1 MAKHRIDGAQV
12 RDAVTGEFKRELAG
26 QPVKIV
32 TRGTTTAFPIYNEVA
47 DPIPGS
53 TVTVM
58 PTVEVPAV
66 WVDDVDAPG
75 GDITQVYLDWL
86 DEASGARGP
95 VRFEE
100 VLRGE
105 AAAARAEIADLRSE
119 IESGKFGGGVDDG
132 GIGQLVADPGSATAQ
147 ALAALYGAGI
157 IVVGLDAPE
166 VTEPEGALVIRVGS
180 GPTPEPVVYARDAFE
195 RVVAAGWGA
204 ADIGGSWTVISTA
217 KTSVSGGRARVQTVA
232 SETQGGM
239 LPGFSQ
245 DDTEVHVVVALDS
258 PTAGARIARVQQRR
272 QSSTVFQQVS
282 VRQYG
287 SAHAS
292 SPGRVDVSFDESSYT
307 TGVLTG
313 VAAGALVHIRSRVT
327 GSAPTTRQV
336 KVWLDGTP
344 EPSAWTAT
352 TTTATGPQSGGGYAG
367 MYFYSTGSEPGTAQ
381 HSVDLFE
388 VLGV

>member
-1 MAKHRIDGAQV
+1 MALIYYCPKLIVDQETGRP
-12 RDAVTGEFKRELAG
+12 VTSLKGTAG
-26 QPVKIV
+26 QVIARGNPASVPTIFEDQA
-32 TRGTTTAFPIYNEVA
+32 GTTVITNSELPVTDDTFVRSFYVDEAFGPVSFW
-47 DPIPGS
+47 GGG
-53 TVTVM
+53 
-58 PTVEVPAV
+58 VEVPLETTEGIAKRLAAV
-66 WVDDVDAPG
+66 AETTTDLESRVRDLEENPG
-75 GDITQVYLDWL
+75 T
-86 DEASGARGP
+86 
-95 VRFEE
+95 
-100 VLRGE
+100 
-105 AAAARAEIADLRSE
+105 
-119 IESGKFGGGVDDG
+119 GGGVDDG
-132 GIGQLVADPGSATAQ
+132 GIGQLVADPASATAQ

-157 IVVGLDAPE
+157 IVVDLDAPE
-166 VTEPEGALVIRVGS
+166 VTEPEGALVIRIGS
-180 GPTPEPVVYARDAFE
+180 GPTPEPVVYARDLFE

-239 LPGFSQ
+239 IPGFSQ

-272 QSSTVFQQVS
+272 QSSTVFHQVS

-287 SAHAS
+287 SAHAT

>member
-1 MAKHRIDGAQV
+1 MALVRYDLSPV
-12 RDAVTGEFKRELAG
+12 RDMFTGEMRTQLVGQTVRVVLRDTITPAQIFEDKDGTVPIANARLAVL
-26 QPVKIV
+26 PTFAVP
-32 TRGTTTAFPIYNEVA
+32 TFFH
-47 DPIPGS
+47 DPANGLI
-53 TVTVM
+53 
-58 PTVEVPAV
+58 
-66 WVDDVDAPG
+66 
-75 GDITQVYLDWL
+75 DWL
-86 DEASGARGP
+86 DEGTGARGP
-95 VRFEE
+95 ITSEQGYAD
-100 VLRGE
+100 L
-105 AAAARAEIADLRSE
+105 AAAAIAGVEQLRNE
-119 IESGKFGGGVDDG
+119 LESGEHGGGVDDG
-132 GIGQLVADPGSATAQ
+132 GIGQLVADPASATAQ

-157 IVVGLDAPE
+157 IVVDLDAPE
-166 VTEPEGALVIRVGS
+166 VTEPEGALVIRIGS
-180 GPTPEPVVYARDAFE
+180 GPAPEPVVYARDLFE

-239 LPGFSQ
+239 IPGFSQ

-313 VAAGALVHIRSRVT
+313 AAAGALVHIRSRVT

-344 EPSAWTAT
+344 EPSVWTAT

-367 MYFYSTGSEPGTAQ
+367 LYFYSTGSEPGTAQ